1 MTRRSG
7 ASAWPAG
14 PIGQAGQ
21 PLVTESAQPLVRGG
35 PRDPQGFSGDGR
47 SPALLDHPA
56 DDQSP
61 AVNVE
66 TRYAVGH
73 QEPSRGPEPLD
84 SPRPS
89 GMALPLSTRSVGAT
103 ASSIWPD
110 RRTPR

>member
-1 MTRRSG
+1 GWGLWAGR
-7 ASAWPAG
+7 AG
-14 PIGQAGQ
+14 PTGQAGQ

-35 PRDPQGFSGDGR
+35 PRDPQGFSADGR

-66 TRYAVGH
+66 TRHTMGH

-89 GMALPLSTRSVGAT
+89 GMALLLSTRSVGAT
-103 ASSIWPD
+103 SS
-110 RRTPR
+110 RG